1 MKPLHTY
8 YRNATPYSWYEGMKF
23 SHFSSLL
30 LSLTEKWLWSE
41 SGQNSV
47 KKLKYF
53 RLRRNEYKTICFVY
67 QINEFKDHY
76 REVSEYLPRWLLVV

>member
-8 YRNATPYSWYEGMKF
+8 YRNATPHSWYEGMKF
-23 SHFSSLL
+23 SHFPSLL
-30 LSLTEKWLWSE
+30 LSVTEKWLWSE

-53 RLRRNEYKTICFVY
+53 RLCRDEYNKQFVIMANE
-67 QINEFKDHY
+67 HG
-76 REVSEYLPRWLLVV
+76 